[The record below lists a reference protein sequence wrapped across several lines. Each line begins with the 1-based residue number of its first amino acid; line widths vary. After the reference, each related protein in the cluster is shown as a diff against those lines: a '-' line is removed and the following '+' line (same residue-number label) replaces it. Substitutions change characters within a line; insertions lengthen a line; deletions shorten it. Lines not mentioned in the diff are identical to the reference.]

1 MIYPNITC
9 PNSSKVVTAPSG
21 KKVALSASGEVEG
34 DYLDSSSGTVFSVDH
49 ASLATSESDASY
61 SPDPAVEGTRVAIQ
75 TEVNTYLADK
85 YLSDES
91 AGCVYAKDGKIVA
104 ILTGEKANLKN
115 FWAGKW
121 NSVWTITVGLGEA
134 EVAGEIKIL
143 AHYFEDGN
151 MQLNTSK
158 PVASKKITVT
168 AGSDADL
175 AKAIVAHIAEAE
187 NAVQVGLEN
196 MYANMGEQTLR
207 AMRRVMPVTRNKMEW
222 NVFSVRMVRQ
232 TQTGKKA

>member
-1 MIYPNITC
+1 M
-9 PNSSKVVTAPSG
+9 TAPSG
-21 KKVALSASGEVEG
+21 KKVALNAAGEVG
-34 DYLDSSSGTVFSVDH
+34 GGYLDISCGTVFSVDH
-49 ASLATSESDASY
+49 TSLATSECDSSY
-61 SPDPAVEGTRVAIQ
+61 LPDPAVEGTRAALQ
-75 TEVNTYLADK
+75 TEVSAYLADK
-85 YLSDES
+85 YSSDES
-91 AGCVYAKDGKIVA
+91 AGCVYAKDGKMVV

-115 FWAGKW
+115 FWSGKW
-121 NSVWTITVGLGEA
+121 NSVWTISVNAGEA

-158 PVASKKITVT
+158 PVSAKKIGS

-175 AKAIVAHIAEAE
+175 AKAIVAHITEAE
-187 NAVQVGLEN
+187 SAVQMGLES

-207 AMRRVMPVTRNKMEW
+207 AMRRVMPITRNKMEW

-232 TQTGKKA
+232 TQAGKKA